1 MAGDI
6 IEHTISLRIPDSLWP
21 DAKKAFR
28 ALRQLHQEA
37 GGTSRLV
44 KNGETLTF
52 SAKGPSVSVLDA
64 IKNAKR
70 IQAKVDET
78 RESTVDYL
86 RDVLRGAESRRE
98 QRKEEFLGMVA
109 DEMLRQ
115 RKDKQRKP

>member
-21 DAKKAFR
+21 QAKEAFR
-28 ALRQLHQEA
+28 ALRELHRDA

-44 KNGETLTF
+44 KDGDTLTF
-52 SAKGPSVSVLDA
+52 TAKGPSVSVLDA
-64 IKNAKR
+64 IENAKR
-70 IQAKVDET
+70 IQAKVDDT

-86 RDVLRGAESRRE
+86 RDALRGAERRRE
-98 QRKEEFLGMVA
+98 ERKEEILGMVA

-115 RKDKQRKP
+115 RKDKRRKP